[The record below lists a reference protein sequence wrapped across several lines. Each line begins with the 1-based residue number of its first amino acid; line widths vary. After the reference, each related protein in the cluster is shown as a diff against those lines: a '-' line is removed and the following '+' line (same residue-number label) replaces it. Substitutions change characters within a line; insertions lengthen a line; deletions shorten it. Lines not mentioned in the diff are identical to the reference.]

1 MAKIKRYAWFNMEFY
16 CMYTF
21 VERNTL
27 FSYAINSTNRRKQ
40 IRSDNDND
48 TDRVREKKEEKSL

>member
-21 VERNTL
+21 VEWNTL
-27 FSYAINSTNRRKQ
+27 FSCAINSTNKRKQ
-40 IRSDNDND
+40 IRGDND
-48 TDRVREKKEEKSL
+48 REKKEEKSL